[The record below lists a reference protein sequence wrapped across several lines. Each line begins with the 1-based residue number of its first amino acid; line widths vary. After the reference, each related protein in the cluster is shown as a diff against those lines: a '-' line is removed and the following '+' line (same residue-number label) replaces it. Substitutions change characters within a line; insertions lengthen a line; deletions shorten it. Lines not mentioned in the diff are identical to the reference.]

1 MHIVLNH
8 CLKSNKSSKNKKL
21 ITLFFVL
28 QDCTRPLSIEA
39 DENGCYPLDGRILCM
54 KCHTK
59 RAKQAAQWLAD
70 AASLRLTMNQI
81 QKHRIYSAV
90 GFCLCKQGFS
100 RLYVRRCERECAVGK
115 KKKKYVCMQFQCST
129 SPQIFYF
136 GAEVMYC
143 IEIDIHYFFMPT
155 VQFQMLM

>member
-1 MHIVLNH
+1 
-8 CLKSNKSSKNKKL
+8 
-21 ITLFFVL
+21 
-28 QDCTRPLSIEA
+28 
-39 DENGCYPLDGRILCM
+39 M

-70 AASLRLTMNQI
+70 AASLRFTVNQI
-81 QKHRIYSAV
+81 QKHRIYSAS

-100 RLYVRRCERECAVGK
+100 RLYVRRCECECAVGK
-115 KKKKYVCMQFQCST
+115 KKKEKYVCMQIQCST

-143 IEIDIHYFFMPT
+143 IEINIFMPT
-155 VQFQMLM
+155 VQIQVLM